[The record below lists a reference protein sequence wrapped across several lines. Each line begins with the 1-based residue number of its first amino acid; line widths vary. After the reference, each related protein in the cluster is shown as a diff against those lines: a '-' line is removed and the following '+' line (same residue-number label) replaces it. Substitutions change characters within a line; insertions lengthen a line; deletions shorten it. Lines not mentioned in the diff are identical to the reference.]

1 MDISTALSSKFS
13 LTSTTTRLLSL
24 NRPNLTHTCQ
34 SFEPY
39 FKESLPIPESS
50 SQFNSTSQ
58 KKMSTS
64 SKGKSSKLEPVTL
77 GPAFCLQR
85 QLTKLCSDCWDAYC
99 GPRCK
104 VSRPCIMWAVFF
116 YTAPSTMR
124 KLALANGFVF
134 VPASTTPLILVLKTL

>member
-77 GPAFCLQR
+77 GPAFCLEC
-85 QLTKLCSDCWDAYC
+85 QLRVLLTLLYH
-99 GPRCK
+99 
-104 VSRPCIMWAVFF
+104 AVDMLSF
-116 YTAPSTMR
+116 
-124 KLALANGFVF
+124 
-134 VPASTTPLILVLKTL
+134 I